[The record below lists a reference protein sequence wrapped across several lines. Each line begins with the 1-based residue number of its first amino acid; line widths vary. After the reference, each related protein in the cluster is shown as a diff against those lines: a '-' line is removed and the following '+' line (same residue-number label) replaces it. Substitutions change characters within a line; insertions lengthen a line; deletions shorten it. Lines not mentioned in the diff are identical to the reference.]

1 MLTNVFAPM
10 SILATNAN
18 FRTAFATNE
27 RLVKMEEIA
36 SIKREHFPVSVP
48 RDIVEHSVRLTST
61 NVPQALAKITGYAP
75 AAWTPTLASAR
86 QDTVV

>member
-1 MLTNVFAPM
+1 MLTNAFALM
-10 SILATNAN
+10 SLLVTIAN

-27 RLVKMEEIA
+27 RHVKMEEPA
-36 SIKREHFPVSVP
+36 LIKREHFPVSVP
-48 RDIVEHSVRLTST
+48 RGIVGHSVRLTLT

-75 AAWTPTLASAR
+75 VAWTPTLASAR